1 MLVHQF
7 FHKYANTPLGE
18 RNTMLDFNQHGT
30 HTLST
35 IYQRVKEL
43 EDKMRPDVIER
54 DRLVRAAEEYWI
66 RTGKI

>member
-1 MLVHQF
+1 MLTHEF

-18 RNTMLDFNQHGT
+18 RYKMLDFHKLGT

-35 IYQRVKEL
+35 IYQRIKEL

-54 DRLVRAAEEYWI
+54 DKLLKAVQDHWI
-66 RTGKI
+66 RTGKL